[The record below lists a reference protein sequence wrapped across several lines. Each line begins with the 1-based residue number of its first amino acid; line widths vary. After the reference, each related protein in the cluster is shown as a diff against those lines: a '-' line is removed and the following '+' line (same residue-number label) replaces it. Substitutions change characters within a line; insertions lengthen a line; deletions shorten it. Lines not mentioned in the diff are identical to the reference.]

1 MFTGSPTH
9 KTSAI
14 LMLSFSSPYGASVSS
29 FVKWRN
35 LIAKFPSSSNI
46 PYGIYDL
53 SLLNR
58 EMCVCV
64 CVCVCVCAHALTRVW
79 LFVTPRTV
87 AAWLLCPWKFPGKNI
102 GASCHFMLQRIF
114 PSEGSSPH
122 LLYILHWQVDSL
134 PLGHWGNPKTSKG
147 VHQWGTSF

>member
-53 SLLNR
+53 SLLSR

-64 CVCVCVCAHALTRVW
+64 CVCAHTRSLVSDSLWPHGLW
-79 LFVTPRTV
+79 LP
-87 AAWLLCPWKFPGKNI
+87 
-102 GASCHFMLQRIF
+102 
-114 PSEGSSPH
+114 GSSVRENFQARILEQVAISCSRGSSQARDQAHISCTSCIGRWILYHWATGETLRQVKGFISGVPH
-122 LLYILHWQVDSL
+122 F
-134 PLGHWGNPKTSKG
+134 K
-147 VHQWGTSF
+147 